1 MNKILSML
9 GLKPRKPVKEIPH
22 DKLNR
27 DGDNAS
33 ARYKPLGAIEK
44 VQVQN
49 PDGQIVEVPYKI
61 KDKVVYEP
69 NFCPNCRRENTYHKR
84 IQQNGDKIGN
94 IWRHQQFQ
102 NQNGAVITS
111 MKFDFFCL
119 DCRREFLM
127 ELFILEK
134 A

>member
-1 MNKILSML
+1 ML
-9 GLKPRKPVKEIPH
+9 GLKPRKSVKEIPH

-27 DGDNAS
+27 DGDNNS
-33 ARYKPLGAIEK
+33 ARYKPLGTIEK

-49 PDGQIVEVPYKI
+49 LEGQIIEVPYKI
-61 KDKVVYEP
+61 KDKVAYEP
-69 NFCPNCRRENTYHKR
+69 NFCPNCRSENTYHKR

-94 IWRHQQFQ
+94 IWRNQRFQ
-102 NQNGAVITS
+102 NENGTVITS
-111 MKFDFFCL
+111 MKFDYCL

-127 ELFILEK
+127 ELFLLEK